1 MENENTTTPLSTKD
15 WWKPGSECYLFA
27 AEQMIGQGRSSA
39 ETTQMLIERGMSHID
54 ASSLVMRIE
63 EAKEASEKN
72 MQTTVADTVT
82 GQNTNRTY
90 NQTTV
95 DEIYQYAANLMVNE
109 NLSEEETK
117 WRLVE
122 KGLDED
128 SANIVVNNLT
138 KQKKERGRKDMIFGA
153 LWCLGGIIVTA
164 ITYSSASES
173 GGTYIIAW
181 GAIVFGAIQFFKG
194 LFS

>member
-1 MENENTTTPLSTKD
+1 
-15 WWKPGSECYLFA
+15 
-27 AEQMIGQGRSSA
+27 
-39 ETTQMLIERGMSHID
+39 
-54 ASSLVMRIE
+54 
-63 EAKEASEKN
+63 
-72 MQTTVADTVT
+72 
-82 GQNTNRTY
+82 
-90 NQTTV
+90 
-95 DEIYQYAANLMVNE
+95 MVNE